1 MSTNLPITGSFN
13 ITAVYKQV
21 NKRLWATYHKGID
34 FVASDKRVFST
45 CDGVVRTVAYDAN
58 GWGQYVSIG
67 DAEGRRHIF
76 CHLVK
81 GSVKVK
87 KGDKVTRDTVIG
99 TMGDTGNVTGV
110 HLHYQLQ
117 IGDTVVDPCAYLG
130 IPNKIGSYS
139 SKDFQIEEVKIVP
152 FKDYDEVPKW
162 AKDEKIVEKAVEL
175 GIVKG
180 DNNGNLCPN
189 DTPTKIEVLAMIVRA
204 LK

>member
-1 MSTNLPITGSFN
+1 MTNLPVTGAFS
-13 ITAVYKQV
+13 ITAVYGQQGKY
-21 NKRLWATYHKGID
+21 WANGHKGID

-45 CDGVVRTVAYDAN
+45 CDGVVRTVAYDAD

-67 DAEGRRHIF
+67 DDEGRRHIF

-117 IGDTVVDPCAYLG
+117 IGDTVVDPGTYLG
-130 IPNKIGSYS
+130 IPNKIGGYS
-139 SKDFQIEEVKIVP
+139 SKDFQIEEVKRMP
-152 FKDYDEVPKW
+152 FKDYDKVPKW